1 MEIIG
6 VHLPEG
12 GALDEPVRALF
23 ELQSQA
29 LKAAQEQA
37 DAFQLRID
45 ALEQQQADKGHRGNH
60 DAGDAG
66 GHALPKAPS
75 HDPAR
80 TATVAAIAQ
89 LEAKTKKEVE
99 QDEPAVTYDR
109 VRNAVIALLVID
121 ISLLVFAVFMG
132 GPDGKAVLDGKAF
145 QVRRLF
151 NPLVATGMFLLFFG
165 TLDSSAMAA
174 TAARTWR
181 TLMIMSGALGGV
193 NIALDGRYAEA
204 VFYLIYCWF
213 GLAYYFTWL
222 LATVRERIRTRFKG
236 KLAERAQ
243 LYSARLLEIASVQMA
258 LLVEGLAQG
267 IGPRSSGRIEAIL
280 SFSSSL
286 AFAWLFS
293 TGVFDAG
300 EADTAVRATRLRLSF
315 RESAALVATML
326 YVLTG
331 LAGYVMAEQ
340 GDPDVDTATLLAIFS
355 LVCLLVAATGTASAI
370 NAASNERAVCLTAVL
385 AAICASLSDIRL
397 RRHRQYYLSPDF
409 NASRRT

>member
-66 GHALPKAPS
+66 GHALPEAPS

-80 TATVAAIAQ
+80 TAIVAAIAQ
-89 LEAKTKKEVE
+89 LEAKTNKEVE

-109 VRNAVIALLVID
+109 VRNVVIALLVID
-121 ISLLVFAVFMG
+121 VSLLAIAPYTG
-132 GPDGKAVLDGKAF
+132 GDHGKAQ
-145 QVRRLF
+145 QVVRLF
-151 NPLVATGMFLLFFG
+151 SPLALTGLCVLFFG

-181 TLMIMSGALGGV
+181 AYFIVMGAL
-193 NIALDGRYAEA
+193 YAA
-204 VFYLIYCWF
+204 VYAVEGKSAAAAFQLILLWF
-213 GLAYYFTWL
+213 GGAYYCAWL
-222 LATVRERIRTRFKG
+222 LSTVRERMRTRFKG

-243 LYSARLLEIASVQMA
+243 LYTARLFQIASVQMA
-258 LLVEGLAQG
+258 LFVQGLAQG
-267 IGPRSSGRIEAIL
+267 IGPLSTGRNEAIFAFSASL
-280 SFSSSL
+280 SG
-286 AFAWLFS
+286 AWVFS

-300 EADTAVRATRLRLSF
+300 EADTALRATRLRLSF
-315 RESAALVATML
+315 RESAALAASML

-340 GDPDVDTATLLAIFS
+340 GDPDPATTALLVVGSF
-355 LVCLLVAATGTASAI
+355 VCVLVAAVLVGRLVKDANNKEQPQHAD
-370 NAASNERAVCLTAVL
+370 AAGGVQMVANPARVQTPAPQPAGG
-385 AAICASLSDIRL
+385 ADMA
-397 RRHRQYYLSPDF
+397 
-409 NASRRT
+409 